1 MRTGGLIIIG
11 ENFNTTRKIRA
22 TSPRVVRDGKRV
34 GIGYVDLE
42 GNKRVLDVTRLV
54 PEDPDAA
61 RTFMIPHIAEA
72 CRQKD
77 LSYISWA
84 IKDQERHGAHI
95 IDVCVD
101 ELSVYPEE
109 RMDWMRWIVKT
120 AQSITDAIIA
130 IDSSDSNTI
139 KAGLEVHDSSK
150 GKPAINSLNLEPG
163 REVLADTARER
174 KALLF
179 ANASGSARMPQSAE
193 ERIENLVRC
202 MEIMEAAGIPMTDR
216 FLDPLVFP
224 IGAGPAFGLHY
235 LDAVREL
242 RKRYPEVHIFGGH
255 SNVSFGLPERRLL
268 NQTFVGMAVLA
279 GADTAMIDP
288 IMNTPKE
295 LNDFYFAANALS
307 GADEYSMQF
316 LKYVRTLA
324 SSVPKNSTDRP
335 TPGAILHSTVH
346 REEANP

>member
-1 MRTGGLIIIG
+1 VKNADKGLIIIG

-22 TSPRVVRDGKRV
+22 TSPKVVRDGKKV

-42 GNKRVLDVTRLV
+42 GDKRVLDVTRLV
-54 PEDPDAA
+54 PEDPEAA

-95 IDVCVD
+95 IDICVD

-120 AQSITDAIIA
+120 AQSITDAIVA

-139 KAGLEVHDSSK
+139 KAGLDAHDSSK
-150 GKPAINSLNLEPG
+150 SRPAINSLNLEPG
-163 REVLADTARER
+163 RKVLADAARER
-174 KALLF
+174 RALLF
-179 ANASGSARMPQSAE
+179 ANASGSTGMPQSAG
-193 ERIENLVRC
+193 ERIENLARC
-202 MEIMEAAGIPMTDR
+202 MEVMDDAAIPLADR

-224 IGAGPAFGLHY
+224 IGAGPAFGMHY

-242 RKRYPEVHIFGGH
+242 RRRYPEVHIFGGH
-255 SNVSFGLPERRLL
+255 SNVSFGLPERQLL
-268 NQTFVGMAVLA
+268 NKTFVAMSVLA
-279 GADTAMIDP
+279 GADAAMIDP
-288 IMNTPKE
+288 IMNNPKE
-295 LNDFYFAANALS
+295 LNDFRFAANALS
-307 GADEYSMQF
+307 GADEYSMQY
-316 LKYVRTLA
+316 LKYVRTFA
-324 SSVPKNSTDRP
+324 SRAPQTQP
-335 TPGAILHSTVH
+335 IA
-346 REEANP
+346 